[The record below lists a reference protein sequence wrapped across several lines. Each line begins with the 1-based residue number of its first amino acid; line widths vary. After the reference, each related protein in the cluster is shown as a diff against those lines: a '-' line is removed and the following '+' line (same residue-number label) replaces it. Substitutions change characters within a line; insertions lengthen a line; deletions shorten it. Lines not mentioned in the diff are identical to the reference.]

1 MTTPQTSS
9 RLFRLSDDA
18 PSSEEAPS
26 VRAQSAVVRSLVDA
40 IEHIT
45 AAGGSAEGL
54 HEQLLE
60 EIHRLEEARLIN
72 V

>member
-1 MTTPQTSS
+1 MTLSKTSTRLS
-9 RLFRLSDDA
+9 RLNDDA

-26 VRAQSAVVRSLVDA
+26 VRAQSAVVRSIEDA
-40 IEHIT
+40 IEHLT

-54 HEQLLE
+54 REQLME
-60 EIHRLEEARLIN
+60 EIHRLEEARLVN